1 MAQRTAPRGS
11 AHPTAEGQPLGE
23 AAIGRRSAVFH
34 RLSATDIAAAH
45 RPAPP
50 SRPSHAS
57 LRCAP
62 AEQRAATA
70 GRAAP
75 LTRRPRTRRG
85 AARAML
91 RGGAAARSA
100 CPGGGPSPSVPSR
113 LPDEPAD
120 GEGGT
125 VGGSGDFNYFFFFFP
140 PLLPFSVM
148 PGPSTALG
156 HPARPRPPTCAAP
169 SRLSASRPSC
179 RAPAAPTVR
188 RAAPGERPGGAPR
201 RAQVPRTRLP
211 TGGSTPFT
219 TFFPN
224 CFVVL
229 LFFFPVCFW
238 SRALTCRERL
248 LHVSE

>member
-219 TFFPN
+219 TFFSQLLC
-224 CFVVL
+224 CFVAFLSGVFL
-229 LFFFPVCFW
+229 VPYSHLPRASFTCF
-238 SRALTCRERL
+238 
-248 LHVSE
+248 